1 MKSSALMSTQ
11 DIIAGEKRGWDTSPA
26 PASALYV
33 AGQHK
38 AKEIIRHRDT
48 PLLFRGSKHGR
59 KKKMCYVVVA
69 RIH

>member
-1 MKSSALMSTQ
+1 MSTQ
-11 DIIAGEKRGWDTSPA
+11 QYIIAGEKRGWDTSTA
-26 PASALYV
+26 PASALPL

-48 PLLFRGSKHGR
+48 PVMEGLQHGR
-59 KKKMCYVVVA
+59 KKKTCYAAVA